1 MKRWQ
6 AVAVVSLVAALL
18 AGVVVWEALRSEPA
32 PAPPVPDATP
42 VPTAAQTPAPAVP
55 PESESETARSA
66 PAACVAPIPDPLP
79 PLAESDAAVAVELAG
94 CVGGLA
100 PTWIAQEDLLRRAA
114 VALSEAVAGRIPRRQ
129 LAFMAVAGA
138 FGTVERNGVTYI
150 DPASYRR
157 YARFV
162 DTVTCVPPAHAAT
175 VVTRFEPLLQ
185 EALAG
190 LGDAQ
195 PDIPAR
201 VEALLDK
208 ILTTPMPAGF
218 VPLARP
224 NVLYEYA
231 DPSLEALSEFQ
242 KQLLRMGPA
251 NLARLQD
258 YARELRAELRRPPP
272 ATACRSD

>member
-6 AVAVVSLVAALL
+6 AVAVGSLVAVLL
-18 AGVVVWEALRSEPA
+18 AGLVAWEALRSEPEA
-32 PAPPVPDATP
+32 APPVPDATP
-42 VPTAAQTPAPAVP
+42 APTAEGTPAPAVV
-55 PESESETARSA
+55 PESATAVSE

-138 FGTVERNGVTYI
+138 FGTVERNGVTYL

-157 YARFV
+157 YTRFV

-195 PDIPAR
+195 ADIPAR

-231 DPSLEALSEFQ
+231 DPSLEALDKFQ

-272 ATACRSD
+272 APSCPPD

>member
-18 AGVVVWEALRSEPA
+18 AGVVVWEALRSEPV

-55 PESESETARSA
+55 AESETARSE
-66 PAACVAPIPDPLP
+66 PAACVVPTPEPLP
-79 PLAESDAAVAVELAG
+79 PLVESDAVVAREVTG

-138 FGTVERNGVTYI
+138 FRTVERNGVTYL
-150 DPASYRR
+150 DPASYGR
-157 YARFV
+157 YTQFV
-162 DTVTCVPPAHAAT
+162 DTVTCVAPVRAAAL
-175 VVTRFEPLLQ
+175 VGRFEPLLR
-185 EALAG
+185 EALAALG
-190 LGDAQ
+190 QGDAN
-195 PDIPAR
+195 IPVL

-231 DPSLEALSEFQ
+231 DPSLEALDGFR

-258 YARELRAELRRPPP
+258 YARELRADLRRPPP
-272 ATACRSD
+272 PPSCSPD